1 MLLWSP
7 MTKKEEKQKTLIIS
21 NWINSWITGTS
32 LRSFEGLL
40 QLLGINGPHYLK
52 LISPNS
58 LQALLPIMGA
68 GVVHKSRQVD
78 FKLVFTSL
86 HIPFVLLL
94 MYMPI
99 SEIPRIVWYTK
110 YQSWLSPLRNP
121 LCMILA
127 WSKNSEMW
135 SVLLTFPLD
144 TQENTNQRKHLKV
157 HELSPFSSAFSAS
170 DWWEG
175 TILPATMGIRRER
188 SGNQ

>member
-1 MLLWSP
+1 M
-7 MTKKEEKQKTLIIS
+7 KS
-21 NWINSWITGTS
+21 NDQEGREAKDFDHFKLNNSWITGTS
-32 LRSFEGLL
+32 LGSFEGLL

-58 LQALLPIMGA
+58 LQALLPIMGV

-78 FKLVFTSL
+78 FKIVFTSL

-135 SVLLTFPLD
+135 SVLLTFSLD
-144 TQENTNQRKHLKV
+144 TQENTESKKT
-157 HELSPFSSAFSAS
+157 S
-170 DWWEG
+170 EG
-175 TILPATMGIRRER
+175 TWAFPILF
-188 SGNQ
+188 SFLS